1 MIIISDSLYVLNI
14 NPIKLKRNEGY
25 EEYLSKTTFAS
36 RKSFLKSYF
45 LIEDSLAQMAVDV
58 LQDDAFL
65 ALWNLSDID
74 KLSEAHNTT
83 CCVLYCPGITS
94 ADLLQQKIKQ
104 IESNMQDIKDKIIDI
119 EKRFTDTCCALSSCT
134 ISNNGTDKQSNAH

>member
-74 KLSEAHNTT
+74 KLSEARNAKY
-83 CCVLYCPGITS
+83 CVLYYPGITS
-94 ADLLQQKIKQ
+94 VDLLQQKIKR
-104 IESNMQDIKDKIIDI
+104 IEFNMQNIKDKIIDI
-119 EKRFTDTCCALSSCT
+119 DNRLTDMYRVSNSCNT
-134 ISNNGTDKQSNAH
+134 LLDNGADK